1 MFGKTLIHT
10 CKYFL
15 GLEEA
20 NTQVSDDERKILGS
34 IAKESKQVLE
44 IGVFEGHTTKLLAT
58 SMSNGVVWAVDPFFG
73 GRLGIKYGLLITQQQ
88 IRQARRINPDVSINL
103 VKDFSYNLAQDKSIT
118 DFDLIFIDGD
128 HSLEG
133 IQRDYIDWADRVK
146 KDGYLALHD
155 TKVPSYNPNVAK
167 LGSFKYFESDIK
179 FDSRFKIVDQVDSLS
194 ILQRI

>member
-10 CKYFL
+10 VKYFL
-15 GLEEA
+15 GLEKA
-20 NTQVSDDERKILGS
+20 NTQVSDNERKILGS
-34 IAKESKQVLE
+34 LAKDAKKVLE
-44 IGVFEGHTTKLLAT
+44 IGVFEGHSTKLLAT
-58 SMSNGVVWAVDPFFG
+58 SMINGIVWAVDPFFS
-73 GRLGIKYGLLITQQQ
+73 GRSGISYGLLITQQQ
-88 IRQARRINPDVSINL
+88 IRQAKRINHNVSINL
-103 VKDFSYNLAQDKSIT
+103 VKDFSYNLAKDKSIT

-146 KDGYLALHD
+146 KGGYLALHD
-155 TKVPSYNPNVAK
+155 TKVPSYNPSVAK

>member
-1 MFGKTLIHT
+1 
-10 CKYFL
+10 
-15 GLEEA
+15 
-20 NTQVSDDERKILGS
+20 
-34 IAKESKQVLE
+34 
-44 IGVFEGHTTKLLAT
+44 
-58 SMSNGVVWAVDPFFG
+58 
-73 GRLGIKYGLLITQQQ
+73 LITQQQ
-88 IRQARRINPDVSINL
+88 IRQARKINRNVSINL
-103 VKDFSYNLAQDKSIT
+103 VTDFSYNLAKDKSLT

-155 TKVPSYNPNVAK
+155 TKVPSYNPNVAN